1 MTSNLKFPPSVEIKR
16 VIAAVVRAGI
26 EIDSVEIQ
34 PRKITIQS
42 RDPNSTPIS
51 DYDAWKTGERR

>member
-1 MTSNLKFPPSVEIKR
+1 MPSNLKFPPSVEIKR

-42 RDPNSTPIS
+42 RDPNSTAIS